1 MNVLLVQITVMA
13 MLHVQTAQVHLIV
26 PVIVVIVEVGLA
38 VVI

>member
-1 MNVLLVQITVMA
+1 MNVLLVQITVIVMPA
-13 MLHVQTAQVHLIV
+13 AQTVLAHLAA